1 MSDVL
6 LSGWGRTAPTRAHVV
21 EVSDAAHVA
30 AALLHAPARGL
41 IARGL
46 GRSYG
51 DPAQNAGG
59 DVLDI
64 TGLTGI
70 ALDAANGVA
79 TVAAGVSLDALM
91 RECTPQGWWVPVT
104 PGTRQVTVGGAIA
117 ADVHGK
123 NHHVDGTFTAH
134 VARMAL
140 NLPDGTLVD
149 VYPGDALF
157 NATAGGMGL
166 TGVVVEA
173 DIQLLPITTALAR
186 VDTDRFDDLD
196 SLMAAMAS
204 GDDQYRYSV
213 AWVDAGTR
221 GTLGRGILIRG
232 DHANAADIPERKRT
246 LAFDP
251 GTLAT
256 VPALVPNGLLNKASI
271 TALNEAWFRKAPR
284 QRRDE
289 LQSLTAFFHPLDM
302 ARDWNRMYGPRGFL
316 QYQFVVPD
324 SAGHVVQRTLEALRT
339 IGATSFLTVL
349 KRFGAEGPG
358 LLSFPQ
364 PGWTLALDI
373 PTGVPGL
380 APVLDRLDELVI
392 EGGGRLYLAKDS
404 RMTPRTLELTYPRL
418 AQFRALRAEIDPNRR
433 LNSDLARRLDL

>member
-1 MSDVL
+1 MVATN
-6 LSGWGRTAPTRAHVV
+6 R
-21 EVSDAAHVA
+21 EQVS
-30 AALLHAPARGL
+30 AALSSAPARGV

-59 DVLDI
+59 EVLDT

-70 ALDAANGVA
+70 ALDDTTGMV

-91 RECTPQGWWVPVT
+91 RVCTPQGWWVPVT

-134 VARMAL
+134 VTRMTLA
-140 NLPDGTLVD
+140 LPDGTDRDL
-149 VYPGDALF
+149 YPGDALF

-173 DIQLLPITTALAR
+173 DVQLLPITTSLAR

-204 GDDQYRYSV
+204 GDDHYRYSV

-232 DHANAADIPERKRT
+232 DHARAADVPDRKRT

-324 SAGHVVQRTLEALRT
+324 TAGHVVQRTLEELRT
-339 IGATSFLTVL
+339 IGAASFLTVL
-349 KRFGAEGPG
+349 KRFGGEGPG
-358 LLSFPQ
+358 LLSFPR

-373 PTGVPGL
+373 PTGVPGM
-380 APVLDRLDELVI
+380 ADVLDDLDELVI
-392 EGGGRLYLAKDS
+392 ASGGRLYLAKDS
-404 RMTPRTLELTYPRL
+404 RMSPRTLELTYPRL
-418 AQFRALRAEIDPNRR
+418 SQFRALRAEIDPNRR